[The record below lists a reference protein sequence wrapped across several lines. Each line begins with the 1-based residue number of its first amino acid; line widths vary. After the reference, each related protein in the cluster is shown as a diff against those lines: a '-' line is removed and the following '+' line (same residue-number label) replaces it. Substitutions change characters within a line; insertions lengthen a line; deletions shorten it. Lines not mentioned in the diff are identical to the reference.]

1 MGAWCNIL
9 KKVLYLVI
17 GVELIIGWFLYLLFR
32 PKVLYF
38 SLLNIETKPILILTN
53 SILIN
58 SLPSFLSNSIIL
70 AFARLITIKYNTNIV
85 HLLIFTIILSTI
97 TECIQFYFIRY
108 STPDVWDILFGIL
121 GSFLTFL
128 TIVNLWPSKIES
140 RKHV

>member
-1 MGAWCNIL
+1 MF
-9 KKVLYLVI
+9 LVI
-17 GVELIIGWFLYLLFR
+17 GVELIIGCFFYLFFR
-32 PKVLYF
+32 PKVLFF
-38 SLLNIETKPILILTN
+38 SLLNIETKPIIVITD

-58 SLPSFLSNSIIL
+58 SLPSFLSNSIL
-70 AFARLITIKYNTNIV
+70 LVFARLITVKYDTNIV
-85 HLLIFTIILSTI
+85 HLFILTIILSTI

-140 RKHV
+140 RIYV

>member
-1 MGAWCNIL
+1 M
-9 KKVLYLVI
+9 KKVLFLVI
-17 GVELIIGWFLYLLFR
+17 GVELIIGCFFYLFFR
-32 PKVLYF
+32 PKVLFF
-38 SLLNIETKPILILTN
+38 SLLNIETKPIIVITD

-58 SLPSFLSNSIIL
+58 SLPSFLSNSIL
-70 AFARLITIKYNTNIV
+70 LVFARLITVKYDTNIV
-85 HLLIFTIILSTI
+85 HLFILTIILSTI

-140 RKHV
+140 RIYV